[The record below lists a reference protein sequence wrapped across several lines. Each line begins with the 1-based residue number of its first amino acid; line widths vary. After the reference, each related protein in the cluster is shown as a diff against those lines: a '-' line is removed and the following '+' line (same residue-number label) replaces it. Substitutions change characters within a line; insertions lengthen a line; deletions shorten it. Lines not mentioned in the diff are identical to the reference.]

1 MRDYCLNRNFIEIL
15 DRSYDRMIVRIDDI
29 VSIREKSDGS
39 SIVLIKAGMMTFSVI
54 TPESFRSLWERM
66 SEGES
71 RLLIGAPFLLWRQ
84 KRREKQ

>member
-1 MRDYCLNRNFIEIL
+1 MRDHCLNRNFIEIL
-15 DRSYDRMIVRIDDI
+15 DRSYDRMIVSIDDI
-29 VSIREKSDGS
+29 VSIRERSDGS

-66 SEGES
+66 SEDES

-84 KRREKQ
+84 NRREKQ

>member
-1 MRDYCLNRNFIEIL
+1 MRDHCLNRNFIEIL

-29 VSIREKSDGS
+29 VSIRERSDGS

-66 SEGES
+66 SEDES

-84 KRREKQ
+84 NRREKQ